1 MAEQLLRGK
10 ERLSLLDA
18 LRGFALLNMILYHI
32 LYDIVYI
39 FGHPIGW
46 YQSAAGYVWEQ
57 FICWSFILLSGF
69 CFCVRKSSSSKE
81 ELLVFWCRGCVI
93 SLVTMFVMPEQR
105 VRFGIL
111 SLIGCCMLLTRLCLP
126 LMKRILPEIGIL
138 FCFALFCFTK
148 ALPFGGFGW
157 GDTVLIPLPD
167 WIYSAQWLYPIGL
180 PNQNFFLKRLF
191 FRCSH
196 GCSFTGQAGLAFIY
210 GVM

>member
-1 MAEQLLRGK
+1 MAEQPLRGK

-69 CFCVRKSSSSKE
+69 CFSLGSRPVKRG
-81 ELLVFWCRGCVI
+81 LLVFGAGCVI

-111 SLIGCCMLLTRLCLP
+111 PARG
-126 LMKRILPEIGIL
+126 
-138 FCFALFCFTK
+138 AL
-148 ALPFGGFGW
+148 
-157 GDTVLIPLPD
+157 
-167 WIYSAQWLYPIGL
+167 
-180 PNQNFFLKRLF
+180 
-191 FRCSH
+191 
-196 GCSFTGQAGLAFIY
+196 
-210 GVM
+210 